1 MRKRL
6 KLKKR
11 SCPMCKPHKM
21 RGAIRFKTKELD
33 IITRSEKEI
42 KEASSEIKEDA

>member
-11 SCPMCKPHKM
+11 SCTMCKPHKM
-21 RGAIRFKTKELD
+21 HCAIRFKAKELD
-33 IITRSEKEI
+33 VITRSEKEI
-42 KEASSEIKEDA
+42 KEASTEDKNE